1 MAKKFKFFDTYS
13 SSLVDFVPLKEG
25 EVSIYYCGP
34 TVYNYAHIGNLRPV
48 ITFDLLFRVLK
59 EAGYK
64 VRMISNYTDIDDK
77 IIKEAIKE
85 NKTEKEISSFYI
97 EQYEKNLKDL
107 NILPLEN
114 HPRVS
119 NYIDEIVDFIEKIIE
134 NGHAYKAH
142 GDVYFRVSDFASTY
156 GNLSKMKIDDL
167 VSGARI
173 SKDDSKESPLDFA
186 LWKYT
191 DDEGIKF
198 DTKLGLG
205 RPGWHTEC
213 VVMINSY
220 FKTPLIDIHGG
231 GFDLKFPHHENEMVQ
246 SMAYSGTRLAN
257 YWMHCG
263 FILMNNE
270 KMSKSLGNIVLAK
283 DAIAKFGGNAI
294 RHLFLSTYYRSPIN
308 FTEQAITT
316 SVNEVKKYETIYRK
330 LEAKKQLNSLSLS
343 SNLDE
348 GIYEAFMEHLLND
361 LNVSNAFTELE
372 KTVKSANV
380 LLRKNDIDLEE
391 FSKVYN
397 TFNKLISIIG
407 FSFDELKITEE
418 DKELYSKYMDARKNK
433 DFETSDKYRP
443 LLIEKGII

>member
-205 RPGWHTEC
+205 RPGWHTKC

-348 GIYEAFMEHLLND
+348 GIYNAFMEHLLND

>member
-156 GNLSKMKIDDL
+156 GNL
-167 VSGARI
+167 
-173 SKDDSKESPLDFA
+173 
-186 LWKYT
+186 
-191 DDEGIKF
+191 
-198 DTKLGLG
+198 
-205 RPGWHTEC
+205 
-213 VVMINSY
+213 
-220 FKTPLIDIHGG
+220 
-231 GFDLKFPHHENEMVQ
+231 
-246 SMAYSGTRLAN
+246 
-257 YWMHCG
+257 
-263 FILMNNE
+263 
-270 KMSKSLGNIVLAK
+270 
-283 DAIAKFGGNAI
+283 
-294 RHLFLSTYYRSPIN
+294 
-308 FTEQAITT
+308 
-316 SVNEVKKYETIYRK
+316 
-330 LEAKKQLNSLSLS
+330 
-343 SNLDE
+343 
-348 GIYEAFMEHLLND
+348 
-361 LNVSNAFTELE
+361 
-372 KTVKSANV
+372 
-380 LLRKNDIDLEE
+380 
-391 FSKVYN
+391 
-397 TFNKLISIIG
+397 
-407 FSFDELKITEE
+407 
-418 DKELYSKYMDARKNK
+418 
-433 DFETSDKYRP
+433 
-443 LLIEKGII
+443 

>member
-1 MAKKFKFFDTYS
+1 
-13 SSLVDFVPLKEG
+13 
-25 EVSIYYCGP
+25 
-34 TVYNYAHIGNLRPV
+34 
-48 ITFDLLFRVLK
+48 
-59 EAGYK
+59 
-64 VRMISNYTDIDDK
+64 
-77 IIKEAIKE
+77 
-85 NKTEKEISSFYI
+85 
-97 EQYEKNLKDL
+97 
-107 NILPLEN
+107 
-114 HPRVS
+114 
-119 NYIDEIVDFIEKIIE
+119 
-134 NGHAYKAH
+134 
-142 GDVYFRVSDFASTY
+142 
-156 GNLSKMKIDDL
+156 
-167 VSGARI
+167 
-173 SKDDSKESPLDFA
+173 
-186 LWKYT
+186 
-191 DDEGIKF
+191 
-198 DTKLGLG
+198 
-205 RPGWHTEC
+205 
-213 VVMINSY
+213 MINSY

-343 SNLDE
+343 TNLDE
-348 GIYEAFMEHLLND
+348 GIYNAFMEHLLND

>member
-107 NILPLEN
+107 NILHLEN

-343 SNLDE
+343 ANLDE
-348 GIYEAFMEHLLND
+348 GIYNAFMEHLLND